1 MLHCPR
7 ATGRYRP
14 ATPAPRTALA
24 QAAAGLGFGKTSFDG
39 IQGLVLQALGAL
51 ACVVSGKG
59 FARFAHVQTGFV
71 GDAAQRG
78 PIPNLTRHR
87 VTLRQ

>member
-1 MLHCPR
+1 M
-7 ATGRYRP
+7 P
-14 ATPAPRTALA
+14 AQHRLAHRLA

-39 IQGLVLQALGAL
+39 IQGLVLRALGAL

-59 FARFAHVQTGFV
+59 FARFAHGQTGFV
-71 GDAAQRG
+71 GDAAQRD
-78 PIPNLTRHR
+78 PLPNLTRHR